1 MKIIWSPLAIARLEE
16 ISDYIARDNPSAA
29 NKWLDSVFEKIDLLK
44 ANPQMGRVVPEINV
58 PGIREIVF
66 GNHRIIYCNFAIE
79 LRILTVRSFR
89 QILPIKDIDS
99 ES

>member
-44 ANPQMGRVVPEINV
+44 TNPQIGCVVPEINV
-58 PGIREIVF
+58 PGIREIIF
-66 GNHRIIYCNFAIE
+66 GNHRIIYRNFTKE

-89 QILPIKDIDS
+89 QILPFKDIDS